1 MTPFAFARVSGA
13 PTPSEP
19 GGPLRD
25 YLGLRDSLRSVS
37 RGNGGSEV
45 CGLLSDVLDE
55 AVRELVRP
63 VAEGV
68 AIVAVGGYGRR
79 ELSPHSDVDLMLLH
93 DGGDR
98 SGLAADLF
106 RPLWDAKLRVGHSVR
121 TLDEAASVA
130 RASLETQTTLLTGR
144 LVTGDEELFAGL
156 TAAISAVTRAR
167 PLRRHL
173 LAEERAR
180 REDSPYLLMAADVK
194 TGRGGLRTLHG
205 FEWERRREELIGRFS
220 TDSSHEEAMARESL
234 LRVRNALHCVTGRS
248 HDVYSPD
255 LREPV
260 AQWLGLDVFESAAE
274 LMDAMRT
281 VDRLAER
288 RWPEIVAPRPKGIL
302 ARLSGSPAPLGATR
316 PPTHDE
322 LIWILESGEQG
333 RVAFERLWESGCL
346 DALLPEWSVVRA
358 LPQLAPFHEHPVA
371 SHLWRT
377 VDVMHELLGDDGH
390 YGRIAAEID
399 DPGLL
404 LVVAFLHDIGKGQG
418 GDHAEAGA
426 VTARSFGLR
435 LGMSAERA
443 LLLEAAV
450 RHHLLLPLT
459 STRRDLDDPAVI
471 EEVAST
477 VGGLRLLQVL
487 YLLTVADSRAT
498 GPAMWGEW
506 KAALVRTLFLR
517 CAALFGAGQPAPGS
531 TRNQVM
537 AAIRPG
543 WEDLA
548 TTHLDGMP
556 DEYLRHVSV
565 EDALWHLELILG
577 LRGAAN
583 LDLRGGEPIDTIVV
597 VGRPRI
603 GLRRRVTEAFA
614 GNGIDVLEA
623 RLATR
628 SDGLSVDTFRVR
640 DDRSGAHIEAKKW
653 ERLVSDVESSLKGEL
668 DTGAKVMARAE
679 AYREGPADVPAVRGE
694 VDEATGDLVLTIR
707 CADRIGRL
715 AEILAVLADCGL
727 DIRLAKAEGRGD
739 EVVDTFHVADG
750 DPDPVQIEAL
760 EHRIRLALR
769 P

>member
-1 MTPFAFARVSGA
+1 MMLFAFARVSGA

-19 GGPLRD
+19 GGPLHE
-25 YLGLRDSLRSVS
+25 YLGLRDSLRAKPC
-37 RGNGGSEV
+37 GNGGSEV
-45 CGLLSDVLDE
+45 CGLLSDALDE
-55 AVRELVRP
+55 AVRGLVRP
-63 VAEGV
+63 VPGGV

-79 ELSPHSDVDLMLLH
+79 ESSPHSDVDLMLLH

-98 SGLAADLF
+98 SELAAALF

-121 TLDEAASVA
+121 TLDEVAAVA

-144 LVTGDEELFAGL
+144 LVTGDEGLFAGV

-180 REDSPYLLMAADVK
+180 REDSPYLRMAADVK

-220 TDSSHEEAMARESL
+220 TDSSHDEAMARESL
-234 LRVRNALHCVTGRS
+234 LRVRNALHCVTGRA
-248 HDVYSPD
+248 HDVYSPE
-255 LREPV
+255 LREAV

-274 LMDAMRT
+274 LMEAMHT

-288 RWPEIVAPRPKGIL
+288 RWPEIVTPRPRGIL
-302 ARLSGSPAPLGATR
+302 ARLSGRPAPLGAVR
-316 PPTHDE
+316 SPTYDE
-322 LIWILESGEQG
+322 LVWILETGEEG

-346 DALLPEWSVVRA
+346 DALLPEWRVVRA
-358 LPQLAPFHEHPVA
+358 LPQLAPFHEHPVGA
-371 SHLWRT
+371 HLWRT
-377 VDVMHELLGDDGH
+377 VEVMHDLIGDDGH
-390 YGRIAAEID
+390 YGGIAAEID

-404 LVVAFLHDIGKGQG
+404 LVAALLHDIGKGQD
-418 GDHAEAGA
+418 GDHAEIGA
-426 VTARSFGLR
+426 AAARSLSHR
-435 LGMSAERA
+435 LGMSAEQV

-471 EEVAST
+471 EEVANT

-487 YLLTVADSRAT
+487 YLLAVADSMAT
-498 GPAMWGEW
+498 GPTMWGEW

-517 CAALFGAGQPAPGS
+517 CAAHFGAGRPRSGS
-531 TRNQVM
+531 TRSEVL
-537 AAIRPG
+537 AAIGPG
-543 WEDLA
+543 WENLA
-548 TTHLDGMP
+548 RTHLDGMP
-556 DEYLRHVSV
+556 DEYLRHVPV
-565 EDALWHLELILG
+565 ADVVWHLELISG
-577 LRGAAN
+577 LRGAVT
-583 LDLRGGEPIDTIVV
+583 LELRGGEPIDTIVV
-597 VGRPRI
+597 VGRPRRA
-603 GLRRRVTEAFA
+603 LRRQVTEAFA

-640 DDRSGAHIEAKKW
+640 DDRTGAHIEAERW
-653 ERLVSDVESSLKGEL
+653 ERLVSDVEASLRGEL
-668 DTGAKVMARAE
+668 DTGAKLTARAG
-679 AYREGPADVPAVRGE
+679 AYREPPADVPAVRGE

-715 AEILAVLADCGL
+715 AEILAVLADQGL
-727 DIRLAKAEGRGD
+727 DIRLAKAEGRGED
-739 EVVDTFHVADG
+739 VVDTFHVADG
-750 DPDPVQIEAL
+750 DSDPDQIEAL
-760 EHRIRLALR
+760 AQRIRSALS